1 MADDDAEYTAAGEKV
16 SGRERPLIVD
26 ETIRRL
32 RRIDLT
38 HDEAIELMAA
48 VKLSDR
54 LGPTADG
61 SSYRRNPETGVLY
74 VRADDFDPPLTEGQ
88 LVQMQEFINAGFA
101 DRDARDA
108 EPVTSDEVGQAQE
121 DPESRVMRAYANG
134 FRDGLQRGSYG
145 RFDHS

>member
-1 MADDDAEYTAAGEKV
+1 MTDDV
-16 SGRERPLIVD
+16 
-26 ETIRRL
+26 
-32 RRIDLT
+32 
-38 HDEAIELMAA
+38 
-48 VKLSDR
+48 
-54 LGPTADG
+54 TADG

-101 DRDARDA
+101 DRDAR
-108 EPVTSDEVGQAQE
+108 EDEMAAAPETEEIGQAQE